1 MEAIRRVRVGW
12 VVVASLLVA
21 LSACGGEK
29 KASEPAGPATPAGR
43 FACLGFEAKVTSG
56 PDNGKVYTG
65 DLVLD
70 ADATGRF
77 TGVLVP
83 AELVNQETL
92 KISDPSQ
99 AKCRALG
106 QRNGLM
112 ISWVLQCDGGER
124 VFGTGQFTLTPEG
137 KEEVRGVVN
146 GPQEGDFGVY
156 HGTNRPPFIRIITV
170 PD

>member
-1 MEAIRRVRVGW
+1 M
-12 VVVASLLVA
+12 VVVALLVV
-21 LSACGGEK
+21 LSSCGSDE
-29 KASEPAGPATPAGR
+29 KASEPAAAATPAGR

-70 ADATGRF
+70 ADASGAF

-83 AELVNQETL
+83 AEFVNQESL
-92 KISDPSQ
+92 KISDPSK
-99 AKCRALG
+99 ATCRAIG

-112 ISWVLQCDGGER
+112 ISWILQCDGGER
-124 VFGTGQFTLTPEG
+124 VFGTGQFTLRTDDT
-137 KEEVRGVVN
+137 EEVRGVIN

-156 HGTNRPPFIRIITV
+156 HGTNRPPFIRVITI